1 MKPLAHEYAGYY
13 DQYIDRVS
21 DDANILTVLAD
32 QIGTIEA
39 IASTIDDDK
48 SRYRYADG
56 KWSIKELFGHLMDSE
71 RIFGF
76 RALCIAR
83 GETQPLPGFDE
94 ETYVAN
100 AVFDERRLND
110 IVAEMT
116 ILREANLLLFASL
129 AEQDIVRQ
137 GIANGKP
144 VTPRALM
151 WILAGHTEHHL
162 GVLKERYL

>member
-13 DQYIDRVS
+13 DQYIDRVG

-32 QIGTIEA
+32 QIGTLEA
-39 IASTIDDDK
+39 FTSTIDDDK
-48 SRYRYADG
+48 ARYRYADG

-71 RIFGF
+71 RIFGY

-100 AVFDERRLND
+100 AIFDERKLGD
-110 IVAEMT
+110 IIAEMT
-116 ILREANLLLFASL
+116 ILRKANLLLFASL
-129 AEQDIVRQ
+129 AEQDVVRQ

>member
-13 DQYIDRVS
+13 DQYIDRVG

-32 QIGTIEA
+32 QIGTVET
-39 IASTIDDDK
+39 IAATIDDDK
-48 SRYRYADG
+48 ARYRYADG

-100 AVFDERRLND
+100 AIFDERGLDD
-110 IVAEMT
+110 IVAEMMV
-116 ILREANLLLFASL
+116 LRKANLLLFSSL
-129 AEQDIVRQ
+129 AEQDVVRQ